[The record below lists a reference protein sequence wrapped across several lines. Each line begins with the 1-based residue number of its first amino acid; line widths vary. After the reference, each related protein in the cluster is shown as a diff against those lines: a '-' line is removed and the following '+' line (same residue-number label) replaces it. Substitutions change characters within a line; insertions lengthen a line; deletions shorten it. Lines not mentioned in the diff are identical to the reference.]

1 MFAKDHI
8 IEIFFKLDEFWKK
21 FSRFSPKCIGQTDR
35 KKRHYPSDYR
45 CLKHFYLNEVCG
57 NMKDEFKM
65 HLICNVRGELLSFA
79 FTKGNIDDRKP
90 LEDKQFIKDIY
101 LVSLWGMEGT
111 YPSPY
116 SEHYLLTEFIC

>member
-1 MFAKDHI
+1 MFLYTYGAKQKSTKAPPMFAKGQI

-57 NMKDEFKM
+57 NMKDMFP
-65 HLICNVRGELLSFA
+65 NVVSY
-79 FTKGNIDDRKP
+79 NP
-90 LEDKQFIKDIY
+90 LNCD
-101 LVSLWGMEGT
+101 
-111 YPSPY
+111 
-116 SEHYLLTEFIC
+116 

>member
-1 MFAKDHI
+1 MFAKGQI

-57 NMKDEFKM
+57 NMKDMFP
-65 HLICNVRGELLSFA
+65 NVVSY
-79 FTKGNIDDRKP
+79 NP
-90 LEDKQFIKDIY
+90 LNCD
-101 LVSLWGMEGT
+101 
-111 YPSPY
+111 
-116 SEHYLLTEFIC
+116 